1 MSKGPARVEG
11 LQKLLE
17 QNHIDCA
24 MIGPTTNMIYLLGD
38 APHPDE
44 RLCLL
49 LISDDRVQMIA
60 PELNADTISSF
71 TDVEMITWSDAEGP
85 GSALSS
91 SFLKTLSLGAVAV
104 DGSMRA
110 DFLLPV
116 MEAFTPERVVSV
128 DPVISTMRVR
138 KSPEEIEILADAAA
152 QADRAM
158 EAAVESCRPGVTEQ
172 EVAWAAEEAFRKDG
186 AEYVEFTLVAAGGN
200 AAFPHHHSGEKMLE
214 KGKGII
220 IDIGASL
227 KGYKSD
233 ITRVVFLG
241 EPDKQFIKTYEV
253 VRLANEKGRQ
263 AVTPG
268 VSAEAVDS
276 ATRLVIE
283 EAGFGEYFIHRTGH
297 GLGLDIHELPWIQ
310 QGNEMPL
317 DSGMVFSVEPG
328 VYLPGKLGIRVEDIV
343 AVTSDGVRTLT
354 GYSHSLVI
362 K

>member
-49 LISDDRVQMIA
+49 LISGDRVQMIA

-138 KSPEEIEILADAAA
+138 KSLEEIEI
-152 QADRAM
+152 
-158 EAAVESCRPGVTEQ
+158 P
-172 EVAWAAEEAFRKDG
+172 K
-186 AEYVEFTLVAAGGN
+186 
-200 AAFPHHHSGEKMLE
+200 
-214 KGKGII
+214 
-220 IDIGASL
+220 
-227 KGYKSD
+227 
-233 ITRVVFLG
+233 
-241 EPDKQFIKTYEV
+241 
-253 VRLANEKGRQ
+253 
-263 AVTPG
+263 
-268 VSAEAVDS
+268 
-276 ATRLVIE
+276 
-283 EAGFGEYFIHRTGH
+283 RT
-297 GLGLDIHELPWIQ
+297 
-310 QGNEMPL
+310 
-317 DSGMVFSVEPG
+317 
-328 VYLPGKLGIRVEDIV
+328 
-343 AVTSDGVRTLT
+343 
-354 GYSHSLVI
+354 
-362 K
+362 

>member
-1 MSKGPARVEG
+1 MSKGPARIEG

-17 QNHIDCA
+17 QNHLDCA
-24 MIGPTTNMIYLLGD
+24 MIGPTTNMVYLLGNS
-38 APHPDE
+38 PHPDE

-49 LISDDRVQMIA
+49 LISDDKVQIIA
-60 PELNADTISSF
+60 PKLNADTISSF
-71 TDVEMITWSDAEGP
+71 TDVEMLTWADAEGP

-91 SFLKTLSLGAVAV
+91 SFLKTLSPGTVAV

-116 MEAFTPERVVSV
+116 MEAFKPERVVSV
-128 DPVISTMRVR
+128 DPVIATMRIQ
-138 KSPEEIEILADAAA
+138 KSPEEIELLAEAAV

-158 EAAVESCRPGVTEQ
+158 EAAVEACRPGVTEQ

-186 AEYVEFTLVAAGGN
+186 AEHVEFTLVATGGN
-200 AAFPHHHSGEKMLE
+200 AAFPHHHSGEKVLR
-214 KGKGII
+214 KGEGII

-227 KGYKSD
+227 KRYKSD

-241 EPDKQFIKTYEV
+241 EPDKQFLKTYEV
-253 VRLANEKGRQ
+253 VRLANKKGRQ
-263 AVTPG
+263 AVKPG

-276 ATRLVIE
+276 ATRSVIE
-283 EAGFGEYFIHRTGH
+283 EAGFAEYFIHRTGH

-310 QGNEMPL
+310 QGNELLL
-317 DSGMVFSVEPG
+317 DTGMVFSVEPG
-328 VYLPGKLGIRVEDIV
+328 FYLPGKLGIRVEDIV